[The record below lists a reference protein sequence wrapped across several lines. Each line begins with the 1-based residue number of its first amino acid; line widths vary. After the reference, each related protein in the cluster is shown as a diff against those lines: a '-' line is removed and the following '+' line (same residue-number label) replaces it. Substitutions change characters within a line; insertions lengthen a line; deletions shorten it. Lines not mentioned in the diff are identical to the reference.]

1 MARQKHRQKEPRK
14 ASKKKTAAVQSC
26 TDPMNIDFTDDDP
39 DDLMDIDLLNLDSD
53 LMDVDLEEGEEI
65 LSEKNRWTNPEQTR
79 MLMGMRYSRREYAAM
94 GKQHKFTIAFNGK
107 WRRRYPE
114 TYEGYF
120 LDRDK
125 RLLRSSAELWG
136 IIDSPADASYP
147 KMVGGFLDLGPD
159 HCLNGCELINEPE
172 LPTAPIIRKILG
184 DLANERKTVSHEL
197 FSFTPLTSLLQ
208 QLVRWFYNHP
218 IGKKK
223 ASGARIKFRKGRI
236 PQAIHL
242 YSRLLYHKRVE
253 PITAAEA
260 KKRGLPKN
268 DLGLVQEMTAYAWK
282 NETSEIK
289 DKINGMVEKEREKI
303 EASRDGT
310 LDAKALSNEEIAG

>member
-1 MARQKHRQKEPRK
+1 MARQKHSQKESCK

-26 TDPMNIDFTDDDP
+26 TDPMDVDFTDGDP
-39 DDLMDIDLLNLDSD
+39 DDSMDIDLPNLDSD
-53 LMDVDLEEGEEI
+53 LMDIDHPDSDEI
-65 LSEKNRWTNPEQTR
+65 LSEKNRWTNPEQTK
-79 MLMGMRYSRREYAAM
+79 MMMSMRYCRREYAAM
-94 GKQHKFTIAFNGK
+94 GKQGKFTIAFNGK

-125 RLLRSSAELWG
+125 RLLRSSAELRG
-136 IIDSPADASYP
+136 IKDSPADASYP

-159 HCLNGCELINEPE
+159 HCLDGCELIDEPE
-172 LPTAPIIRKILG
+172 LPTAQTIRKILG
-184 DLANERKTVSHEL
+184 DLDNARKTVSHEL
-197 FSFTPLTSLLQ
+197 FSLTPLTSLLQ
-208 QLVRWFYNHP
+208 QLRRWFYNNP
-218 IGKKK
+218 IGKTKV
-223 ASGARIKFRKGRI
+223 SGARIKFKKGRV

-242 YSRLLYHKRVE
+242 YSRLLYHPNVE

-268 DLGLVQEMTAYAWK
+268 DLELVQEMTAYAWK
-282 NETSEIK
+282 NETSEVK

-303 EASRDGT
+303 EASKNGT
-310 LDAKALSNEEIAG
+310 LDAKALSNEEIQG